1 MATYRV
7 RPSKQQAVFTAIG
20 ALLIGI
26 VGTVMMVSKGQV
38 TWFLA
43 LWLLFVV
50 GIAGFSLWSAFARN
64 GHIQTLE
71 VEEADEPRTRF
82 GQVVERQDQQAER

>member
-7 RPSKQQAVFTAIG
+7 RPSKQQAVFTAVGAVAIG
-20 ALLIGI
+20 V
-26 VGTVMMVSKGQV
+26 VGTVMMVSSGKV
-38 TWFLA
+38 TWFLG

-71 VEEADEPRTRF
+71 VEETEKPRARL
-82 GQVVERQDQQAER
+82 GQVVERQD